1 MTTGR
6 LAVLALAALL
16 AFGGL
21 GTAFALDGGDD
32 DPGSAQPIE
41 LRKDDAS
48 AEVLTEEDDGDPEPT
63 GDGDRT
69 RGDDGTGG
77 GNNTGD
83 GDRTRGNDGTRG
95 GDNTGDR
102 DATAGNDGTRGGD
115 NTGDGDATWGNDGTG
130 GGDNSYVAPAAPA
143 GGGYG
148 DSGGG
153 TTG

>member
-6 LAVLALAALL
+6 LAVLALAAVL

-32 DPGSAQPIE
+32 DQGAAAPIE

-48 AEVLTEEDDGDPEPT
+48 AEVLTEEDDGDPEPS
-63 GDGDRT
+63 GDGDNT
-69 RGDDGTGG
+69 R
-77 GNNTGD
+77 
-83 GDRTRGNDGTRG
+83 
-95 GDNTGDR
+95 
-102 DATAGNDGTRGGD
+102 GNDGTRGGD
-115 NTGDGDATWGNDGTG
+115 NTGDGDATQGNDGTG

>member
-21 GTAFALDGGDD
+21 GTAFALGGGDD
-32 DPGSAQPIE
+32 DPRATEPIE

-48 AEVLTEEDDGDPEPT
+48 AEVLTEEDDGGPEPT
-63 GDGDRT
+63 GDGDST
-69 RGDDGTGG
+69 RGNDGTRGG
-77 GNNTGD
+77 DITGD

-95 GDNTGDR
+95 GDNTGD
-102 DATAGNDGTRGGD
+102 
-115 NTGDGDATWGNDGTG
+115 GDATYGNDGTG
-130 GGDNSYVAPAAPA
+130 GGDNSYVAPAAGW
-143 GGGYG
+143 GGG
-148 DSGGG
+148 DSAGGG

>member
-16 AFGGL
+16 AFGGI

-32 DPGSAQPIE
+32 DPGMADPVE
-41 LRKDDAS
+41 LRKDDA
-48 AEVLTEEDDGDPEPT
+48 AADVIVEEDDGPD
-63 GDGDRT
+63 GDGDST
-69 RGDDGTGG
+69 RGDDGTAGG
-77 GNNTGD
+77 DNTGD
-83 GDRTRGNDGTRG
+83 GDATRGNDGTAG
-95 GDNTGDR
+95 GDNTGDG
-102 DATAGNDGTRGGD
+102 DATRGNDGTRGGD

-143 GGGYG
+143 YGGGD

>member
-6 LAVLALAALL
+6 LAVLALAAVL

-21 GTAFALDGGDD
+21 GTAFALDGDD
-32 DPGSAQPIE
+32 DGPGATQPIE

-48 AEVLTEEDDGDPEPT
+48 AEVLTEEDDGDPEPS

-69 RGDDGTGG
+69 RGDDGTDG

-83 GDRTRGNDGTRG
+83 GDRTRGNDGTG
-95 GDNTGDR
+95 
-102 DATAGNDGTRGGD
+102 GGD

-143 GGGYG
+143 YGGG